1 MSKIVA
7 NSLTNSNWYKRYD
20 DGWIEQGGEI
30 DVTFSNRGTYSFT
43 FPTPF
48 TEPPLNFNTTVHLAK
63 TGDQLG
69 FELCVT
75 DITATGATLLYDY
88 TTASSNIKKVFWTAK
103 GV

>member
-20 DGWIEQGGEI
+20 DGWVEQGGEI
-30 DVTFSNRGTYSFT
+30 DVTFSSRGTYSFT

-48 TEPPLNFNTTVHLAK
+48 TEAPLNFNTTVHLAK

-75 DITATGATLLYDY
+75 SLTATGATLLYDY
-88 TTASSNIKKVFWTAK
+88 TTGAGSIKKVFWTAK
-103 GV
+103 GI

>member
-30 DVTFSNRGTYSFT
+30 DVTFSSRGTYSFT

-48 TEPPLNFNTTVHLAK
+48 TEAPLNFNTTVHLAK

-75 DITATGATLLYDY
+75 SLTATGATLLYDY
-88 TTASSNIKKVFWTAK
+88 TTGSSSIKKVFWTAK
-103 GV
+103 GI

>member
-20 DGWIEQGGEI
+20 DGWVEQGGEI
-30 DVTFSNRGTYSFT
+30 EVSFSSRGTCSFT
-43 FPTPF
+43 FPAPF
-48 TEPPLNFNTTVHLAK
+48 SEPPLSFNTTVHLAK